1 VSFDE
6 PLLDELAGGEV
17 ALVHSDDRVM
27 GDEDRDL
34 VVVHDARARCLEGIE
49 DDEVVRLVLIDL
61 GALVTMLRILDGE
74 RMKLELFGNELE
86 LLAERVRDVEPAWVL
101 AAELR
106 ELVGGPI
113 DDGVRLFNEEAR
125 GHVSQYA
132 RRSGG
137 EATNDADELLRVEG
151 LREVG
156 LGVAAI
162 GLTAGIGDAGED
174 HEGYAPE
181 CHAQLAGK
189 RGSIHARHLHVEHDD
204 GGWILLDHAESLG
217 AVTRLDHAEAALG
230 EKLALDGERLDIV
243 VDDEHRTW
251 PRSHTERHASLC
263 AYGVP

>member
-1 VSFDE
+1 SFHE
-6 PLLDELAGGEV
+6 PRLDELSGREV
-17 ALVHSDDRVM
+17 TLVHSDYRVM

-106 ELVGGPI
+106 DLVGRPI
-113 DDGVRLFNEEAR
+113 
-125 GHVSQYA
+125 
-132 RRSGG
+132 
-137 EATNDADELLRVEG
+137 
-151 LREVG
+151 
-156 LGVAAI
+156 
-162 GLTAGIGDAGED
+162 
-174 HEGYAPE
+174 
-181 CHAQLAGK
+181 
-189 RGSIHARHLHVEHDD
+189 DD
-204 GGWILLDHAESLG
+204 GGWILLDHAERLG

-251 PRSHTERHASLC
+251 PRSHTERHTSLC